1 MSAKQNTVIYLP
13 LDEDATDRWAMVAA
27 ALRAAGI
34 TDLRPA
40 PMPAQRFQPRLARPV
55 LLASAEV

>member
-1 MSAKQNTVIYLP
+1 MQAKTTTIYLP
-13 LDEDATDRWAMVAA
+13 LDEDASDRWAMVAA

-40 PMPAQRFQPRLARPV
+40 PMSAQSYTPRHARPV
-55 LLASAEV
+55 LLSSVEV

>member
-1 MSAKQNTVIYLP
+1 MKTNTTIYLP
-13 LDEDATDRWAMVAA
+13 LDEDATDRWVMVAA

-40 PMPAQRFQPRLARPV
+40 PMPAQRFQPHHARPV
-55 LLASAEV
+55 LLSSTEV